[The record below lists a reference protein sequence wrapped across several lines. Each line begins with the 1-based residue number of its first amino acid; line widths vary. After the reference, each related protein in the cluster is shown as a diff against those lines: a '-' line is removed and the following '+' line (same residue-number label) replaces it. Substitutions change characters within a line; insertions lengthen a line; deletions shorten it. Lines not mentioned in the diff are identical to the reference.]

1 MTAGMVCAG
10 LLLAGCSVS
19 GVRIDPLAVQKA
31 RALFQSEY
39 ERFPLE
45 QEEKFKPEEKS
56 TGSVILGELI
66 AIFPGLL
73 VHGLGHYYAG
83 DYQTA
88 RRLRHVGEMG
98 YVMTAVGAGVVTG
111 GYYLGKE
118 DLHGFSYSLYG
129 VGGTIGVA
137 GVFYLLTAWFY
148 DMIDTPRAVST
159 GGEPPPRSEFI
170 ESLDIFE

>member
-1 MTAGMVCAG
+1 VR
-10 LLLAGCSVS
+10 

-31 RALFQSEY
+31 RALFQSQSQY
-39 ERFPLE
+39 EQFPLE
-45 QEEKFKPEEKS
+45 PEEKFKPEEKS

-88 RRLRHVGEMG
+88 RRLRHVGELG
-98 YVMTAVGAGVVTG
+98 YVMTALGGGLVVG

-118 DLHGFSYSLYG
+118 DLKGFSYSLYG

-137 GVFYLLTAWFY
+137 GVFYLLTAWVY

-170 ESLDIFE
+170 DSLDIFE